1 MSDIK
6 PVNYEEFRAKIPEFR
21 NKSEEF
27 YSGKMNMKDY
37 KGFSGK
43 YGSYAQRGGKKN
55 MLRLRMNA
63 GQVTPEKLRFA
74 ADMANKYE
82 IKPVHFTTCQT
93 IQLHNLDVDQV
104 CDIMDK
110 ALDAKIVWYGG
121 GGDYPR
127 NVMCSPLSGTEK
139 GEYFDVMP
147 YAQKAADFLLDFID
161 QEKMPRKLKVAF
173 SNSKKN
179 VTHATFHD
187 LGFVAQP
194 DGTFDVYCAGGLGK
208 EPKLGVKT
216 AENVKPDQILYYIEA
231 MIRMFRRNGNYENRN
246 KARTRFMQDTL
257 GQDGVKAEFD
267 KALAEVYKEKDLTLH
282 DVDIH
287 EVVKQPDG
295 KPLEESFLVH
305 EQKQPGLYTVS
316 FHPRGGI
323 VSKETLTALADAI
336 EQMDDVDLRL
346 SPDEGSYIV
355 NLTAN
360 EARRILDIVDQEA
373 AKNIFQTSLGCIGA
387 SICQIGLRDS
397 QAALNTVLNDVANA
411 QGIADNVLPQIHI
424 SGCMSSCASHQ
435 TAPIG
440 FRGNLK
446 VIDKKPVPAFSL
458 FLYGND
464 EQGKE
469 KIGEE
474 AGVIAQ
480 DDLSKFLIKLGQ
492 EVTKSNL
499 PYEEWVLQ
507 NPDGVKEIAQEF
519 FI

>member
-6 PVNYEEFRAKIPEFR
+6 PVNYNEFRSRIPEFKA
-21 NKSEEF
+21 KSEDF
-27 YSGKMNMKDY
+27 YSGKINMKDY

-55 MLRLRMNA
+55 MLRLRMSA
-63 GQVTPEKLRFA
+63 GRVTPEKLRFT
-74 ADMANKYE
+74 ADMANKYN
-82 IKPVHFTTCQT
+82 IQPVHFTTCQT

-110 ALDAKIVWYGG
+110 ALDAKICWYGG

-139 GEYFDVMP
+139 GEYFDVTP
-147 YAQKAADFLLDFID
+147 YAEKTAEFLLDFID

-173 SNSKKN
+173 SNSKAN
-179 VTHATFHD
+179 VSHATFHD
-187 LGFVAQP
+187 LGFVAKEN
-194 DGTFDVYCAGGLGK
+194 GTFDVYCAGGLGK
-208 EPKLGVKT
+208 EPKLGVKV
-216 AENVKPDQILYYIEA
+216 AENVQPDQILYYVEA
-231 MIRMFRRNGNYENRN
+231 MIRMFRKNGNYENRN

-257 GQDGVKAEFD
+257 GADGIKAEFD
-267 KALAEVYKEKDLTLH
+267 QALAAVRAEKDLTLN
-282 DVDIH
+282 DIDIH

-295 KPLEESFLVH
+295 QPLEESFLIH

-323 VSKETLTALADAI
+323 VSKETLSRLADAI
-336 EQMDDVDLRL
+336 EQMDEVDLRL

-355 NLTAN
+355 NLSAN
-360 EARRILDIVDQEA
+360 EARKILDIIDQEA
-373 AKNIFQTSLGCIGA
+373 AKNTFETSTGCIGA

-397 QAALNTVLNDVANA
+397 QAALGQILDDVAKTD
-411 QGIADNVLPQIHI
+411 GIADNALPQIHI
-424 SGCMSSCASHQ
+424 SGCMSSCAAHQ

-469 KIGEE
+469 KLGEE
-474 AGVIAQ
+474 VGIIAEAN
-480 DDLSKFLIKLGQ
+480 LSRFLIKLGQ
-492 EVTKSNL
+492 EITQSGL
-499 PYEEWVLQ
+499 PYEEWVIQ
-507 NPDGVKEIAQEF
+507 NPNRTKEIAEEF
-519 FI
+519 FL